1 MTQNVLGI
9 VKNADD
15 TYMKAVDRL
24 FYITMPNYCM
34 SYALTRLQSKYDDIN
49 YCSRL
54 FGANDPTTFCEM
66 LRTSD
71 TTSSCCPGELQMS
84 SVVISQ
90 ISCMTSHDSYF
101 LNLHKIS
108 LISSCPCT

>member
-1 MTQNVLGI
+1 MTKYVLAI
-9 VKNADD
+9 VLKADV
-15 TYMKAVDRL
+15 TYIKAVNRL

-34 SYALTRLQSKYDDIN
+34 SEALILLQKKYDEIN

-54 FGANDPTTFCEM
+54 FGANDQTTFCEM
-66 LRTSD
+66 VRTSD
-71 TTSSCCPGELQMS
+71 TTNDCCPGELQMS

>member
-1 MTQNVLGI
+1 VTKYVLAI
-9 VKNADD
+9 VQKADD
-15 TYMKAVDRL
+15 TYMKSVDRL
-24 FYITMPNYCM
+24 FWITMPNYCV
-34 SYALTRLQSKYDDIN
+34 SDALTRLQLKYGDIN
-49 YCSRL
+49 YCIRF

-66 LRTSD
+66 LRRID
-71 TTSSCCPGELQMS
+71 RTSSCCPGELQMS

-90 ISCMTSHDSYF
+90 ISCMTSHESYF